1 MRPDRR
7 CSSVAEGLV
16 LLDNLRFGEVIRK
29 QDNHL
34 VGTQIEMTAE
44 SFRRYLRY
52 SLGALAF
59 FPLTEFLSVAPI
71 GTWFLLNAQLI
82 YLLPAIVAILALP
95 VLPVVAVFRKYRAS
109 ALRLLVLSAVLVA
122 STFGGATV
130 GQHVRMRGMG
140 AMADRS
146 AILTSAIER
155 YERDNGVAPA
165 ALEDLVPGYLAEVPS
180 TGMMAYSQYR
190 YLAGDETEKQY
201 QGNPWILRVYT
212 PSGGINFDEMLY
224 FPNQNYPKQG
234 YGGTL
239 ELVGDWAY
247 LHE

>member
-1 MRPDRR
+1 
-7 CSSVAEGLV
+7 
-16 LLDNLRFGEVIRK
+16 
-29 QDNHL
+29 
-34 VGTQIEMTAE
+34 
-44 SFRRYLRY
+44 
-52 SLGALAF
+52 
-59 FPLTEFLSVAPI
+59 
-71 GTWFLLNAQLI
+71 
-82 YLLPAIVAILALP
+82 
-95 VLPVVAVFRKYRAS
+95 
-109 ALRLLVLSAVLVA
+109 
-122 STFGGATV
+122 
-130 GQHVRMRGMG
+130 MRGMG

-201 QGNPWILRVYT
+201 QGNPWVLRVYT